1 MIKIAFPTDDGET
14 ISAHL
19 GRAPFFV
26 VVTLNEPDA
35 PKFEQRS
42 KTYHGNGEHEQHDHG
57 QGHDHDHSS
66 MFAPISDCQVLIA
79 GGMGQPA
86 YDHATQAGLK
96 VLMTGEKA
104 IAAALEAYR
113 AGTLTSDPRRIHA
126 H

>member
-1 MIKIAFPTDDGET
+1 MLKIAFPTDDGEA

-26 VVTLNEPDA
+26 VVTLNDPDA

-42 KTYHGNGEHEQHDHG
+42 KTYHGSGEHEQHGHG
-57 QGHDHDHSS
+57 HDHSS
-66 MFAPISDCQVLIA
+66 MFASIGDCQVLIA

-86 YDHATQAGLK
+86 YEHAIQAGFK
-96 VLMTGEKA
+96 VLMTGEKT

-113 AGTLTSDPRRIHA
+113 AGTLTSDLRRVHV